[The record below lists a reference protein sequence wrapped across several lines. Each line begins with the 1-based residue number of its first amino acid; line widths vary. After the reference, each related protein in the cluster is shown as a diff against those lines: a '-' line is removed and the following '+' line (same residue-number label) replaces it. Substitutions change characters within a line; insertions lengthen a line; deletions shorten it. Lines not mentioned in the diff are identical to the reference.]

1 MIERV
6 IAVVRAAGRAIE
18 ALHGEDL
25 DVRTK
30 GVEGPS
36 TAADRAAD
44 ALLKRELLTLERCG
58 WLSEETEDD
67 AGRLSARRVWIV
79 DPLDGTLEYLAGV
92 PEYAVSVALVEG
104 GTPVLGV
111 VHHPPSGETWWAV
124 SGRVAVRDGRPIRVA
139 ESETLLASRTELDRG
154 EFASFR
160 SGWRIR
166 PQGSIALKLALVAS
180 GVAGVTFSRGNKWE
194 WDVCAGGFLVAAAG
208 GRATDVAGRALRYN
222 RMPPLVGGI
231 LAGAPGAYARA
242 RRELRGL
249 TGSR

>member
-6 IAVVRAAGRAIE
+6 IAAAHAAGRVIE

-25 DVRTK
+25 DVRPK

-58 WLSEETEDD
+58 WLSEESVDD
-67 AGRLSARRVWIV
+67 PGRLSARRVWIV

-92 PEYAVSVALVEG
+92 PEYAVSVALVDG
-104 GTPVLGV
+104 GVPVLGV
-111 VHHPPSGETWWAV
+111 VHHPPSGETWWAE
-124 SGRVAVRDGRPIRVA
+124 SGRAGVRNGRPLRVA
-139 ESETLLASRTELDRG
+139 ESDTLLASRSELERG
-154 EFASFR
+154 EFAPFQSR
-160 SGWRIR
+160 WRIR

-194 WDVCAGGFLVAAAG
+194 WDVCAGGLLVTAAG
-208 GRATDVAGRALRYN
+208 GRATDIAGRALRYN
-222 RMPPLVGGI
+222 RMPPRVEGI
-231 LAGAPGAYARA
+231 LAGAPRAYARA
-242 RRELRGL
+242 RRQLARL
-249 TGSR
+249 GSVR